1 MPLQRP
7 VGKTLVGA
15 GRRILL
21 ASLSFVALCAHATAQ
36 DATLRGATG
45 LAGTQSQANQAS
57 GTSATGALLP
67 PYRPV
72 SAGAVPED
80 AVDGASLFPF
90 EADEGEAA
98 APVMP
103 RRTATTRQQRA
114 DAQAERTGL
123 GAAVSPASEPEA
135 PATGRAPRVDAL
147 DEEVDR
153 RAQAENRRLDPIET
167 GTITPEENPYAPLG
181 LRLGTFDAT
190 VTLDQGMLWSSNI
203 NSTQNGGEAFVSQS
217 ELRLRAVSDWSSH
230 SAEINALGVYQ
241 KSVSGEDYKQTELAI
256 DGALSYEISR
266 DTTVRATASYRIAPE
281 AASSPVVLPA
291 TDTDPLNH
299 QLSASLGVRHGFGR
313 AVLGLTGS
321 LDRETFSD
329 FEGLCCGTVS
339 QEDRN
344 YTLATLALRA
354 GYEVSPALTPF
365 VEAEIGRRNYDLEQ
379 DFAGYRRSADR
390 YALKGGLELDLS
402 EKLNGEISVGWLR
415 ESFDDD
421 RLVPVSALLLDGTLN
436 WSPMRGTT
444 LRLTGGTTV
453 EGSTTAADS
462 GSVRYSGNLEVLRE
476 VRPSLTVGALGGL
489 AFRDYVNS
497 SATETTLS
505 AEVNATWWMN
515 RYAGLNGRLRHERF
529 DSTLPNRDYRENS
542 IYLGLKLQR

>member
-1 MPLQRP
+1 MPLHRP

-15 GRRILL
+15 GRHVLL
-21 ASLSFVALCAHATAQ
+21 ASFGLVALCAHATAQ
-36 DATLRGATG
+36 DFTSRGDAGADLRR
-45 LAGTQSQANQAS
+45 QSDQPSQGVS
-57 GTSATGALLP
+57 LP

-72 SAGAVPED
+72 SAGAVPEA
-80 AVDGASLFPF
+80 AVDGDSLFPF
-90 EADEGEAA
+90 EADGDEAA

-103 RRTATTRQQRA
+103 RRAATTRQQRA
-114 DAQAERTGL
+114 DAQASRTGL
-123 GAAVSPASEPEA
+123 GTAVPQAAQVEEPN
-135 PATGRAPRVDAL
+135 TGRAPRVDAL
-147 DEEVDR
+147 DEDVNR

-190 VTLDQGMLWSSNI
+190 VTLDQGILWSSNV
-203 NSTQNGGEAFVSQS
+203 NSTSQGGEAFVSQS

-266 DTTVRATASYRIAPE
+266 DTTVSATASYRIAPE
-281 AASSPVVLPA
+281 AASSPIVLPA

-299 QLSASLGVRHGFGR
+299 QLSASLGVRHGVGR

-321 LDRETFSD
+321 LDREIFSD

-365 VEAEIGRRNYDLEQ
+365 VEAEIGRRSYDLEQ
-379 DFAGYRRSADR
+379 DTAGYRRSADR
-390 YALKGGLELDLS
+390 YAVRGGVELDLG
-402 EKLNGEISVGWLR
+402 EKLNGEVSVGWLR

-421 RLVPVSALLLDGTLN
+421 RLVPVSALLLDGALS

-462 GSVRYSGNLEVLRE
+462 GSVRYSGNVEILRE

-489 AFRDYVNS
+489 SFRDYVNS
-497 SATETTLS
+497 SNTETTLS

-529 DSTLPNRDYRENS
+529 DSTLPNRDYQENS

>member
-1 MPLQRP
+1 MPLHGP

-15 GRRILL
+15 GRHVLL
-21 ASLSFVALCAHATAQ
+21 ASLGLVAFCAHAAAQ
-36 DATLRGATG
+36 DFTSRGDAGADLRR
-45 LAGTQSQANQAS
+45 QSDQPLPGVS
-57 GTSATGALLP
+57 LP

-72 SAGAVPED
+72 SAGAVPEA

-90 EADEGEAA
+90 EADGDEAA
-98 APVMP
+98 APAMP
-103 RRTATTRQQRA
+103 RRAATTPRQRA
-114 DAQAERTGL
+114 EARAERTGS
-123 GAAVSPASEPEA
+123 AAAASLSIEVEEA
-135 PATGRAPRVDAL
+135 IAGRAPRVDAL
-147 DEEVDR
+147 DEDVNR

-167 GTITPEENPYAPLG
+167 GTIAPEENPYAPLG

-190 VTLDQGMLWSSNI
+190 VTLDQGILWSSNV
-203 NSTQNGGEAFVSQS
+203 NSTSQGGEAFVSQS

-266 DTTVRATASYRIAPE
+266 DTTVSATASYRIAPE

-299 QLSASLGVRHGFGR
+299 QLSASLGVRHGVGR

-321 LDRETFSD
+321 LDREIFSD

-365 VEAEIGRRNYDLEQ
+365 VEAEIGRRDYDLEQ
-379 DFAGYRRSADR
+379 DTAGFRRSADR
-390 YALKGGLELDLS
+390 YAVRGGVELDLG
-402 EKLNGEISVGWLR
+402 EKLNGEVSVGWLR

-421 RLVPVSALLLDGTLN
+421 RLVPVSALLLDGALS

-462 GSVRYSGNLEVLRE
+462 GSVRYSGNVEILRE

-489 AFRDYVNS
+489 SFRDYVNS
-497 SATETTLS
+497 SNTETTLS

-515 RYAGLNGRLRHERF
+515 RFAGINGRLRHERF
-529 DSTLPNRDYRENS
+529 DSTLPNRDYQENS